1 MLPLRFI
8 PKLADVPEG
17 ATWFPELRGTI
28 ADTDKT
34 ITSVV
39 IIAIRALYLI
49 KTSLKFKYL
58 IITSTKNNT

>member
-17 ATWFPELRGTI
+17 FAWFAELRGTI

-34 ITSVV
+34 IISVI
-39 IIAIRALYLI
+39 IIAIRALYFI

-58 IITSTKNNT
+58 TITATKK